1 MSSYTSGDTFTPRA
15 EVQEMLQSLVDKIH
29 DDDYDV
35 QAVQAILAS
44 NVQRNFSLGQMRRLA
59 QVIVEHLFEVIVC
72 A

>member
-1 MSSYTSGDTFTPRA
+1 MSSYTSGVAFVPRA

-44 NVQRNFSLGQMRRLA
+44 NVQK
-59 QVIVEHLFEVIVC
+59 E
-72 A
+72 